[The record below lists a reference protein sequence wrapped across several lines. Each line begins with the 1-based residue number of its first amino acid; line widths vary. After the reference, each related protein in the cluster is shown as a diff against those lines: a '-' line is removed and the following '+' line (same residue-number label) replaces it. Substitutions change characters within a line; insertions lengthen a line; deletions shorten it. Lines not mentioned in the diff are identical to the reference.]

1 MKEHSWILV
10 LVAIV
15 ILVPVVI
22 LVRMGEQVS
31 PTPTTSLKE
40 PPFSIT
46 QRIKDEAGIAAY
58 CQTSQIT
65 NLSELKKH
73 FTTIESD
80 SDEKYLLGSVAM
92 PNYPEIYNPHVYIHE
107 SGWIMAY
114 YLHTDP
120 VAKIVDVK
128 THSLD
133 TTKLRNTVAFL
144 MTLAGKEFTEVTYY
158 DFRHPEATHLMLV
171 GENYDKGDNEFTII
185 LPSAYTYYEFS
196 WALAGEG
203 EKKHFT
209 VNGINKTVAN
219 DTMYWDKSTGY
230 GFIDLPWLSSD
241 QPHKIAVEDYGVLV
255 VLYRAVK

>member
-1 MKEHSWILV
+1 LKEHSWILV

-22 LVRMGEQVS
+22 IVRMGEQVS
-31 PTPTTSLKE
+31 PTPMPSLKE

-58 CQTSQIT
+58 CGTTSIT

-80 SDEKYLLGSVAM
+80 SEEYLLGSVAI
-92 PNYPEIYNPHVYIHE
+92 PDYPEIYNPHVYVHR

-114 YLHTDP
+114 YLRTDP

-133 TTKLRNTVAFL
+133 TTKLRNVVSFL

-171 GENYDKGDNEFTII
+171 GENYDKGDHEFTII

-209 VNGINKTVAN
+209 VNGVNKAVAG
-219 DTMYWDKSTGY
+219 DASYWDKGTGY
-230 GFIDLPWLSSD
+230 GFIDLSRLPDSR
-241 QPHKIAVEDYGVLV
+241 QHKIAVEDYGVLV
-255 VLYRAVK
+255 LLYRATE